1 MGSSTIAVLD
11 SAHDRIGNEVSTF
24 PDHVR
29 AKSRILSRPGVLLSS
44 ISLAE
49 IRARF
54 PRISPWQRYRREV
67 STKRSAQRSNF
78 TGEIAAGASSIAA
91 RLR

>member
-1 MGSSTIAVLD
+1 MAVLV
-11 SAHDRIGNEVSTF
+11 AEARL
-24 PDHVR
+24 
-29 AKSRILSRPGVLLSS
+29 LSRVGMLLSS

-54 PRISPWQRYRREV
+54 PRISSWQCYRREV
-67 STKRSAQRSNF
+67 SLKRSAQRSNF
-78 TGEIAAGASSIAA
+78 TGAIAAGVSSIAS

>member
-1 MGSSTIAVLD
+1 MSSSTIVVLV
-11 SAHDRIGNEVSTF
+11 AEARL
-24 PDHVR
+24 
-29 AKSRILSRPGVLLSS
+29 LSRVGMLLSL

-54 PRISPWQRYRREV
+54 PRISSWQCYRREV
-67 STKRSAQRSNF
+67 SLKRSAQRSNF
-78 TGEIAAGASSIAA
+78 TGAIAAGVSSIAA